1 MTEDFS
7 SLLETAH
14 HAALAAG
21 QVLRDFL
28 GRPRDVH
35 KKGFRDFVTD
45 ADFAAQEA
53 ILSLIRE
60 RHPTHHILAEEG
72 SEGTTIPDGT
82 TWIIDPVDGTTNYTL
97 GIPIFNVSIGVARDG
112 QPVAGVIYDPLQ
124 EEIFAGAKGGGATL
138 NGNPLPRLEP
148 VALEDAV
155 VGVDWAHAPADRAQ
169 TLAVLNV
176 IAPRCRTVRAL
187 GSAALALAYVAAGRL
202 HLYFHVGLWPWD
214 TAAGTVLIGEVGGAV
229 RCPDGT
235 PWGFECTGIAAG
247 HPELLTTAAAIIHG

>member
-1 MTEDFS
+1 MTDERD
-7 SLLETAH
+7 SLLETAQ

-60 RHPTHHILAEEG
+60 RHPTHRILAEEG
-72 SEGTTIPDGT
+72 STGAAVPDGT
-82 TWIIDPVDGTTNYTL
+82 VWIVDPVDGTTNYTL

-112 QPVAGVIYDPLQ
+112 QPLVGVIYDPLRD
-124 EEIFAGAKGGGATL
+124 EVFAGVRGGGATL
-138 NGNPLPRLEP
+138 NGHPLPRLAP
-148 VALEDAV
+148 VPLEDAV
-155 VGVDWAHAPADRAQ
+155 VGVDWPHAPDDRARV
-169 TLAVLNV
+169 LAILNAM
-176 IAPRCRTVRAL
+176 APQCRTIRAL

-202 HLYFHVGLWPWD
+202 NLYFHVGLWPWD
-214 TAAGTVLIGEVGGAV
+214 TAAGVVLIGEVGGAV
-229 RCPDGT
+229 HCPDGT
-235 PWGFECTGIAAG
+235 PWGFACTGIATG
-247 HPELLTTAAAIIHG
+247 HPDLLAAAERCLRL